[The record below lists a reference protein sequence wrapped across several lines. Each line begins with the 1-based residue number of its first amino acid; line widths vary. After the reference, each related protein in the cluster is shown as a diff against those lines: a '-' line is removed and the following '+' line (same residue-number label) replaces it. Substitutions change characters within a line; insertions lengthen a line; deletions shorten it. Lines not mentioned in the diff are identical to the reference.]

1 MITSEGL
8 TTEEVMMFRIQHD
21 ELCIGALKVG
31 MCDCDFIAK
40 VRENQIQK
48 DLKIVLSLPTK
59 GDRDKWILK
68 TRVINALWK
77 QGIKSD

>member
-1 MITSEGL
+1 MIESQTKEG
-8 TTEEVMMFRIQHD
+8 MMFGIKHD

-40 VRENQIQK
+40 VRENQIER
-48 DLKIVLSLPTK
+48 DLRIVNSLPTK
-59 GDRDKWILK
+59 GDNGKWILK
-68 TRVINALWK
+68 TRVITALWK